1 LWGIKISIF
10 PHQAEV
16 ADSTSHSNTN
26 KMAKKKG
33 TSSISPLY
41 INLTC
46 SAPSIHS
53 RAARRAT
60 DIDIDTDKSLKE
72 VKPPPRDAPHRPSVL
87 AAQHSAGITKKA
99 KRGRKEKMSA
109 KARRRHEKGLEMAAA
124 IVERT
129 KNKVEKSKGRG
140 RNIQQRSKNWDEINR
155 AAEEAEGAESDEEVK
170 QRGVDVD
177 EDMDV
182 AEEETSTAPVAEVTT
197 PAAVPLPA
205 DDDGDEIL

>member
-1 LWGIKISIF
+1 
-10 PHQAEV
+10 
-16 ADSTSHSNTN
+16 
-26 KMAKKKG
+26 MAKKK
-33 TSSISPLY
+33 
-41 INLTC
+41 
-46 SAPSIHS
+46 APSIHS

-72 VKPPPRDAPHRPSVL
+72 VKPPARDAPHRPSVL

-124 IVERT
+124 VVERT

-140 RNIQQRSKNWDEINR
+140 RNIQQRSKNWDEINK
-155 AAEEAEGAESDEEVK
+155 AAEAFEGVESEEEVK
-170 QRGVDVD
+170 ERGFEMD
-177 EDMDV
+177 EDMDG
-182 AEEETSTAPVAEVTT
+182 AGEDTLTAPVAEVTA
-197 PAAVPLPA
+197 PAAVPLPT

>member
-1 LWGIKISIF
+1 
-10 PHQAEV
+10 
-16 ADSTSHSNTN
+16 
-26 KMAKKKG
+26 MAKKK
-33 TSSISPLY
+33 
-41 INLTC
+41 
-46 SAPSIHS
+46 APSIHS

>member
-1 LWGIKISIF
+1 
-10 PHQAEV
+10 
-16 ADSTSHSNTN
+16 
-26 KMAKKKG
+26 MAKKK
-33 TSSISPLY
+33 
-41 INLTC
+41 
-46 SAPSIHS
+46 APSIHS

-72 VKPPPRDAPHRPSVL
+72 VKPPRDATQRPSVL
-87 AAQHSAGITKKA
+87 AAHHSAGITKKA

-109 KARRRHEKGLEMAAA
+109 KARKRHEKGLEMAAA
-124 IVERT
+124 VVERT

-155 AAEEAEGAESDEEVK
+155 AAEEAEGAESDAEVK
-170 QRGVDVD
+170 GREVAMD

-182 AEEETSTAPVAEVTT
+182 ADETSTDVTV

-205 DDDGDEIL
+205 DEDGDEIL

>member
-1 LWGIKISIF
+1 
-10 PHQAEV
+10 
-16 ADSTSHSNTN
+16 
-26 KMAKKKG
+26 MAKKK
-33 TSSISPLY
+33 
-41 INLTC
+41 
-46 SAPSIHS
+46 APSIHS

-72 VKPPPRDAPHRPSVL
+72 VKPPRDATQRPSVL
-87 AAQHSAGITKKA
+87 AAHHSAGITKKA

-109 KARRRHEKGLEMAAA
+109 KARKRHEKGLEMAAA
-124 IVERT
+124 VVERT

-155 AAEEAEGAESDEEVK
+155 AAEEADSAESAESDTEVK
-170 QRGVDVD
+170 GRGVAMD

-182 AEEETSTAPVAEVTT
+182 ADEETLTGPVAEVTT

-205 DDDGDEIL
+205 DEDGDEIL

>member
-1 LWGIKISIF
+1 MSLSLWGIKISI

-26 KMAKKKG
+26 KMAKKK
-33 TSSISPLY
+33 
-41 INLTC
+41 
-46 SAPSIHS
+46 APSIHS

-72 VKPPPRDAPHRPSVL
+72 VKPPRDATQRPSVL
-87 AAQHSAGITKKA
+87 AAHHSAGITKKA

-109 KARRRHEKGLEMAAA
+109 KARKRHEKGLEMAAA
-124 IVERT
+124 VVERT

-155 AAEEAEGAESDEEVK
+155 AAEEAEGAESAESDAEVNG
-170 QRGVDVD
+170 RRVDMD

-182 AEEETSTAPVAEVTT
+182 ADETLSAEVTA

-205 DDDGDEIL
+205 DEDGDEIL

>member
-1 LWGIKISIF
+1 LWGIKISI

-16 ADSTSHSNTN
+16 ADSTSYSYTN

-33 TSSISPLY
+33 TSSVPPLHS
-41 INLTC
+41 NLTC

-72 VKPPPRDAPHRPSVL
+72 VKPPRDATQRPSVL
-87 AAQHSAGITKKA
+87 AAHHSAGITKKA

-109 KARRRHEKGLEMAAA
+109 KARKRHEKGLEMAAA
-124 IVERT
+124 VVERT
-129 KNKVEKSKGRG
+129 KSKVEKSKGRG
-140 RNIQQRSKNWDEINR
+140 RNIQQRSKNWDEINK
-155 AAEEAEGAESDEEVK
+155 AAEEADGAESAESDAEVK
-170 QRGVDVD
+170 GRGVDMD

-182 AEEETSTAPVAEVTT
+182 ADEALPSAEVTT

-205 DDDGDEIL
+205 DEDGDEIL

>member
-1 LWGIKISIF
+1 MWGIKISI

-16 ADSTSHSNTN
+16 ADSTNITLKHQQKWLKRRVRPLPPHLHS
-26 KMAKKKG
+26 
-33 TSSISPLY
+33 
-41 INLTC
+41 NLTC
-46 SAPSIHS
+46 PAPSIHS

-72 VKPPPRDAPHRPSVL
+72 VKPPRDATQRPSVL
-87 AAQHSAGITKKA
+87 AAHHSAGITKKA

-109 KARRRHEKGLEMAAA
+109 KARKRHEKGLEMAAA
-124 IVERT
+124 VVERT

-155 AAEEAEGAESDEEVK
+155 AAEEAEGAESAESDAEVK
-170 QRGVDVD
+170 GRGVDMD

-182 AEEETSTAPVAEVTT
+182 AEVAA

-205 DDDGDEIL
+205 DEDGDEIL

>member
-1 LWGIKISIF
+1 
-10 PHQAEV
+10 
-16 ADSTSHSNTN
+16 
-26 KMAKKKG
+26 MAKKK
-33 TSSISPLY
+33 
-41 INLTC
+41 
-46 SAPSIHS
+46 APSIHS

-72 VKPPPRDAPHRPSVL
+72 VKPPRDATQRPSVL
-87 AAQHSAGITKKA
+87 AAHHSAGITKKA

-109 KARRRHEKGLEMAAA
+109 KARKRHEKGLEMAAA
-124 IVERT
+124 VVERT

-155 AAEEAEGAESDEEVK
+155 AAEEAEGAESDTEVK
-170 QRGVDVD
+170 GRGVDMD

-182 AEEETSTAPVAEVTT
+182 ADEALQSAEVTT

-205 DDDGDEIL
+205 DEDGDEIL

>member
-1 LWGIKISIF
+1 
-10 PHQAEV
+10 
-16 ADSTSHSNTN
+16 
-26 KMAKKKG
+26 MAKKK
-33 TSSISPLY
+33 
-41 INLTC
+41 
-46 SAPSIHS
+46 APSIHS

-124 IVERT
+124 IMERT

-155 AAEEAEGAESDEEVK
+155 AAEEAEGVESDEEVK
-170 QRGVDVD
+170 EQGFDMD
-177 EDMDV
+177 EDMDG
-182 AEEETSTAPVAEVTT
+182 ANEETLTAPTEVTA

>member
-1 LWGIKISIF
+1 
-10 PHQAEV
+10 
-16 ADSTSHSNTN
+16 
-26 KMAKKKG
+26 MAKKK
-33 TSSISPLY
+33 
-41 INLTC
+41 
-46 SAPSIHS
+46 APSIHS

-72 VKPPPRDAPHRPSVL
+72 VKPPHDATQRPSVL
-87 AAQHSAGITKKA
+87 AAHHSAGITKKA

-109 KARRRHEKGLEMAAA
+109 KARKRHEKGLEMAAA
-124 IVERT
+124 VVERT

-155 AAEEAEGAESDEEVK
+155 AAEEAEGAESEESDADVK
-170 QRGVDVD
+170 GRGVDMD

-182 AEEETSTAPVAEVTT
+182 AEETAPVSEVTA

-205 DDDGDEIL
+205 DEDGDEIL